1 MNENNLSKRR
11 QLLKLTWP
19 LFLEMIL
26 FSIIGSVDTLMLND
40 FDTNAT
46 GAVGNVNQILGLFQ
60 VLSNIITAG
69 TGILLAQYIGA
80 GKTIKE
86 KQPLIMGAL
95 MVNTLL
101 GVIFSLAAV
110 FGTDLLLDLMGV
122 TPEHR
127 DYCAEYMRIVGGFLW
142 VQMLAMTFSTV
153 IRCHGKTTA
162 SMIFSVLMNVVNVG
176 LNALL
181 IYGLWFFPR
190 MGVAGAA
197 IATAVS
203 KCMACLMGGIYMF
216 FFVLKGMSLG
226 IDFKAMWKSIKSVVA
241 YGSPAAGEQISYTL
255 SKIVVMAM
263 INSLTAAAV
272 NTYALINTI
281 VTFVYLLSMALG
293 QGTSIII
300 GWEIGKG
307 TTDDAKKLAMF
318 STRISTLM
326 SMVMLAVLIT
336 ISYPLLNL
344 LGKGDPEIIR
354 LGTAVLFADILLE
367 LGRSRNL
374 VLVNSLRAAGDVRY
388 PLYVGLFSMW
398 FFSVGVSWLL
408 GKQFGWGLVGIWL
421 GLGMDEFFRAVA
433 MQIRWQ
439 KGTWIRYIKKH

>member
-26 FSIIGSVDTLMLND
+26 FSIISSVDTFMLNNY
-40 FDTNAT
+40 DTHAM

-60 VLSNIITAG
+60 VVSNIITAG

-80 GKTIKE
+80 EKSLKE

-95 MVNTLL
+95 IVNTLL
-101 GVIFSLAAV
+101 GVLFSLAAV

-122 TPEHR
+122 NPEHR
-127 DYCAEYMRIVGGFLW
+127 DYCTEYMRIVGGFLW
-142 VQMLAMTFSTV
+142 VQMLTMTFATV
-153 IRCHGKTTA
+153 IRCHGKTTV
-162 SMIFSVLMNVVNVG
+162 SMLFSVLMNMVNVG

-203 KCMACLMGGIYMF
+203 KCFACIASGIYMF
-216 FFVLKGMSLG
+216 FFVLKGMSLR
-226 IDFKAMWKSIKSVVA
+226 IELKETLKSIKTVVA

-263 INSLTAAAV
+263 VNSLSAAAV
-272 NTYALINTI
+272 DTYALINTI

-300 GWEIGKG
+300 GWEVGKG
-307 TTDDAKKLAMF
+307 TTDEAKKLALF
-318 STRISTLM
+318 STRLSTLM
-326 SMVMLAVLIT
+326 SMVILAVLIAV
-336 ISYPLLNL
+336 SYPLLRL

-354 LGTAVLFADILLE
+354 LGTAVLLADILLE
-367 LGRSRNL
+367 IGRSRNL
-374 VLVNSLRAAGDVRY
+374 VLVNSLRAAGDVRF

-398 FFSVGVSWLL
+398 FFSVGLSWLL
-408 GKQFGWGLVGIWL
+408 GMQLHWGLVGIWL

-439 KGTWIRYIKKH
+439 KGTWIRFIKKD

>member
-1 MNENNLSKRR
+1 MNETNLSKRR

-26 FSIIGSVDTLMLND
+26 FSVIGSVDTLMLNN

-46 GAVGNVNQILGLFQ
+46 GAVGNVNQILSLFQ

-80 GKTIKE
+80 GKSLKE

-95 MVNTLL
+95 IVNTLL
-101 GVIFSLAAV
+101 GAIFSLAAV
-110 FGTDLLLDLMGV
+110 FGTDILLDLMGV
-122 TPEHR
+122 NPEHR

-153 IRCHGKTTA
+153 IRCHGKTTV
-162 SMIFSVLMNVVNVG
+162 SMIFSVGMNLINVG

-181 IYGLWFFPR
+181 IYGLWFFPK

-203 KCMACLMGGIYMF
+203 KCLACVAGGIYMF
-216 FFVLKGMSLG
+216 FFVMKGMSLR
-226 IDFKAMWKSIKSVVA
+226 IHWKNTWKSIKSVVA
-241 YGSPAAGEQISYTL
+241 IGSPAAGEQISYTL

-263 INSLTAAAV
+263 INSLSAIAV
-272 NTYALINTI
+272 DTYALINTI

-300 GWEIGKG
+300 GWEVGKG
-307 TTDDAKKLAMF
+307 TTDEAKKLAMF

-326 SMVMLAVLIT
+326 AMLCLGILIA
-336 ISYPLLNL
+336 IGYPLLNL
-344 LGKGDPEIIR
+344 LNPAIVK
-354 LGTAVLFADILLE
+354 LGMAVLFADILLE

-374 VLVNSLRAAGDVRY
+374 VLVNALRAAGDVRF

-408 GKQFGWGLVGIWL
+408 GIQLGWGLVGIWL

-439 KGTWIRYIKKH
+439 KGTWIRFINKH

>member
-1 MNENNLSKRR
+1 MNETNLSKRR

-19 LFLEMIL
+19 LFLELIL

-46 GAVGNVNQILGLFQ
+46 GAVGNVNQILSLFQ

-80 GKTIKE
+80 GKTLKE

-95 MVNTLL
+95 IVNTLL
-101 GVIFSLAAV
+101 GAVFSLAAV
-110 FGTDLLLDLMGV
+110 FGTDILLDLMGV
-122 TPEHR
+122 NPEHR
-127 DYCAEYMRIVGGFLW
+127 AYCAEYMRIVGGFLW

-153 IRCHGKTTA
+153 IRCHGKTTV
-162 SMIFSVLMNVVNVG
+162 SMIFSVGMNLVNVG

-181 IYGLWFFPR
+181 IYGLWFFPK
-190 MGVAGAA
+190 MGVGGAA

-203 KCMACLMGGIYMF
+203 KCLACVAGGIYMF
-216 FFVLKGMSLG
+216 FFILKGMSLR
-226 IDFKAMWKSIKSVVA
+226 IDWKQTWKGIKSVVA
-241 YGSPAAGEQISYTL
+241 IGSPAAGEQISYTL

-263 INSLTAAAV
+263 INSLSAIAV
-272 NTYALINTI
+272 DTYALINTI

-300 GWEIGKG
+300 GWEVGKG
-307 TTDDAKKLAMF
+307 TTDEAKKLAMF

-326 SMVMLAVLIT
+326 AMLALGILIA
-336 ISYPLLNL
+336 IGYPLLNL
-344 LGKGDPEIIR
+344 LNPAIVK
-354 LGTAVLFADILLE
+354 LGMAVLFADILLE

-374 VLVNSLRAAGDVRY
+374 VLVNALRAAGDVRF

-398 FFSVGVSWLL
+398 FFSVVVSWLL
-408 GKQFGWGLVGIWL
+408 GIQLGWGLVGIWL

-439 KGTWIRYIKKH
+439 KGTWIRFINKH